1 MISTPVAGCTGYILH
16 GHVLCF
22 KHSRRQSEVCWAQAA
37 AEAALADV
45 ALRGEHMSR
54 SSQGGAQGVA
64 GVMAAVGHEIAD
76 EMRCAHPPQAARGIG
91 FNLRPTQQPQ
101 CA

>member
-1 MISTPVAGCTGYILH
+1 MPRLQG
-16 GHVLCF
+16 
-22 KHSRRQSEVCWAQAA
+22 A

-76 EMRCAHPPQAARGIG
+76 EMRCAYPFQAALCCGP
-91 FNLRPTQQPQ
+91 PTAATHPTAQR
-101 CA
+101 AM